1 MQKAERVELARETA
15 LGMNVAISEKRKK
28 IWDEKAKNREFLIGD
43 EVLFVNCA

>member
-28 IWDEKAKNREFLIGD
+28 IWDEKAKNRELIGD